1 MEGPNPAS
9 ILRNSVVVTCG
20 AIVLLK
26 VMPLLQHA
34 PVTLVVLQV
43 VGAISAIG
51 GSLVSIAQVDIKRT
65 LSYSTTAYLGLV
77 FIAIALQVPVLALL
91 ILFSHAVSKALLS
104 MSVGGVIAS
113 TNCQDITELGGL
125 GGRMPA
131 TTTSFLIGSA
141 GLVGLLPLG
150 GFLCLAQSVELIG
163 SRSAGLVIIFLLTN
177 GLTALNLVRV
187 FRHVFLGQPL
197 LKTRRSAEVNWQ
209 MASPMVAL
217 AVIVLLTP
225 IFLIRLESLDGL
237 LAFPVWAA
245 GLVVGSGV
253 AGVLAGAL
261 IPLSKAWS
269 RSINPLVRW
278 IQDLLAFDFYTERF
292 YRLTI
297 VNVVGAFSQL
307 AYAFDRV
314 VVDGLLH
321 FMARFSLDSADSLK
335 LSISGKSQTYVLTVV
350 AAILLFLTSVNW
362 LLR

>member
-1 MEGPNPAS
+1 M
-9 ILRNSVVVTCG
+9 
-20 AIVLLK
+20 
-26 VMPLLQHA
+26 
-34 PVTLVVLQV
+34 
-43 VGAISAIG
+43 
-51 GSLVSIAQVDIKRT
+51 
-65 LSYSTTAYLGLV
+65 
-77 FIAIALQVPVLALL
+77 
-91 ILFSHAVSKALLS
+91 
-104 MSVGGVIAS
+104 
-113 TNCQDITELGGL
+113 
-125 GGRMPA
+125 
-131 TTTSFLIGSA
+131 
-141 GLVGLLPLG
+141 
-150 GFLCLAQSVELIG
+150 ELIG

-177 GLTALNLVRV
+177 ALTALNLVRV

-297 VNVVGAFSQL
+297 VNVVGAFSRL